1 MPGEKSKKDDAIAD
15 NGDNR
20 PSTSRPSTSRPT
32 TPRGT
37 PLTDEQLAEFK
48 EVFALFDKDGDGTIT
63 AQELG
68 TVMRSMGKN
77 PSIEELVGGSAPT
90 IVYQLSIC
98 SDFWPDIKEFSPIF
112 ISFFIL
118 NQIKFTQLRPRSKAW
133 STRWTTTRTAPS
145 TLTSS

>member
-1 MPGEKSKKDDAIAD
+1 MLASQLLHGA
-15 NGDNR
+15 
-20 PSTSRPSTSRPT
+20 PSRSSSEPDQRLCPT

-77 PSIEELVGGSAPT
+77 PSMEELVGGSAPT
-90 IVYQLSIC
+90 
-98 SDFWPDIKEFSPIF
+98 
-112 ISFFIL
+112 
-118 NQIKFTQLRPRSKAW
+118 NR
-133 STRWTTTRTAPS
+133 
-145 TLTSS
+145 

>member
-1 MPGEKSKKDDAIAD
+1 MPGEKSKKDDAATADSLD

-90 IVYQLSIC
+90 I
-98 SDFWPDIKEFSPIF
+98 
-112 ISFFIL
+112 
-118 NQIKFTQLRPRSKAW
+118 R
-133 STRWTTTRTAPS
+133 
-145 TLTSS
+145 

>member
-1 MPGEKSKKDDAIAD
+1 MPGEKSKKEDATAD
-15 NGDNR
+15 NGNNH
-20 PSTSRPSTSRPT
+20 PTTPRPSTSRPT

-77 PSIEELVGGSAPT
+77 PSMEELVGGSASAPT
-90 IVYQLSIC
+90 IRDQFARIFGQILRN
-98 SDFWPDIKEFSPIF
+98 FPRFSFHI
-112 ISFFIL
+112 
-118 NQIKFTQLRPRSKAW
+118 
-133 STRWTTTRTAPS
+133 
-145 TLTSS
+145 

>member
-1 MPGEKSKKDDAIAD
+1 MPGEKSKKDDAATAD
-15 NGDNR
+15 NGDNHPR

-77 PSIEELVGGSAPT
+77 PSMEELVGGSAPT
-90 IVYQLSIC
+90 I
-98 SDFWPDIKEFSPIF
+98 
-112 ISFFIL
+112 
-118 NQIKFTQLRPRSKAW
+118 R
-133 STRWTTTRTAPS
+133 
-145 TLTSS
+145 

>member
-1 MPGEKSKKDDAIAD
+1 MPGEKSKKDDAAKAH

-90 IVYQLSIC
+90 I
-98 SDFWPDIKEFSPIF
+98 
-112 ISFFIL
+112 
-118 NQIKFTQLRPRSKAW
+118 R
-133 STRWTTTRTAPS
+133 
-145 TLTSS
+145 